1 MAETTS
7 MPKTAPTGRNVT
19 PTTLPAV
26 TASGGLQQRD
36 RLTAEERRRVEEAL
50 SEELAPATRTAY
62 SGDWREF
69 ADWCDRRT
77 HVAMPAE
84 PEVVAA
90 YLTLRADTHAMSTV
104 SRSRAAIAAAH
115 RLCGQ
120 ENPCEAA
127 LVARTMRALS
137 RRHGTRQRQADAL
150 LDDVLDA
157 VRATACLPRPRGRG
171 KESEQ
176 GAARRGLMDIA
187 LCQVMRDAG
196 LRRSEAAALLWE
208 DVTPTEDGAGTL
220 LIRKSKTDQEGTGR
234 VVALTAD
241 AMQDLDRLRLTQDS
255 AETRVFPLTDGQI
268 ARRIQAATRAAGV
281 EGRYTGHSGR
291 VGMARKMVSSGAPT
305 PIVMHQGRWK
315 TPTMVS
321 AYTRSEEASAAVP
334 YLARRTPPEDA

>member
-1 MAETTS
+1 
-7 MPKTAPTGRNVT
+7 MPRTARTGRSLT
-19 PTTLPAV
+19 PSTPPAV
-26 TASGGLQQRD
+26 SAPGTILKRD
-36 RLTAEERRRVEEAL
+36 RLTADERRRVEEAL
-50 SEELAPATRTAY
+50 AEELAPATRIAY

-69 ADWCDRRT
+69 ADWCDRRR

-90 YLTLRADTHAMSTV
+90 YLTLRADTHAMATV

-127 LVARTMRALS
+127 LVARTMRSLA
-137 RRHGTRQRQADAL
+137 RRHGTGQRQADAL

-176 GAARRGLMDIA
+176 GAMRRGLMDIA

-196 LRRSEAAALLWE
+196 LRRSEASALVWE
-208 DVTPTEDGAGTL
+208 DIAATADGTGTL
-220 LIRKSKTDQEGTGR
+220 LVRKSKTDQEGVGR

-241 AMQDLDRLRLTQDS
+241 AMHDLGMLRQTQDPT
-255 AETRVFPLTDGQI
+255 EERVFPLTDGQI
-268 ARRIQAATRAAGV
+268 SRRIRSATRAAGV

-291 VGMARKMVSSGAPT
+291 VGMARKMVASGAPT

-321 AYTRSEEASAAVP
+321 AYTRNEEASAAVP
-334 YLARRTPPEDA
+334 YLDRETTTENT